1 MQRHT
6 LFIVSLLILTT
17 LSLARSKE
25 ESKKEEAEPQSE
37 AVKEYTGL
45 KYTIQVQEFDD
56 KSGVAAIPVEW
67 KIAMP
72 WLQDGA
78 GDPSSAPALP
88 SALQS
93 MLNNALHESG
103 AFLVVAPS
111 REREDLRKNKYE
123 SETSEVVKGDRTAQ
137 AGKMAPAQLLVYASI
152 IGQGVTESKGN
163 RVGNLLGTGIGV
175 GSKKETSEITFQID
189 VYDATTGLTVASKTI
204 TGTSV
209 SKSKSSNFFGLEQSK
224 ETNDNLALASMDALN
239 QAVNLIINSLDVI
252 PWVGTVVGKT
262 PDGKVMI
269 NAGERE
275 SVKQG
280 QKFTAGKADR
290 VEDPDTGET
299 LDWWV
304 EEAAILEVT
313 ELKDKMAYCKIVSS
327 KGDIVKGMKITP
339 SK

>member
-1 MQRHT
+1 MQRYT
-6 LFIVSLLILTT
+6 YFLVSLLILTT
-17 LSLARSKE
+17 LSLARTKE
-25 ESKKEEAEPQSE
+25 ESKKEGAEPQSE
-37 AVKEYTGL
+37 VVKEYTGL
-45 KYTIQVQEFDD
+45 KYSIQVQEFDD

-93 MLNNALHESG
+93 MLSNALNESK
-103 AFLVVAPS
+103 AFLVIAPS
-111 REREDLRKNKYE
+111 REREDLRRNKYE

-152 IGQGVTESKGN
+152 IGQGVTESKGS

-175 GSKKETSEITFQID
+175 GGTKETTEITFQID
-189 VYDATTGLTVASKTI
+189 VYDATTGLTVASKTV
-204 TGTSV
+204 TGSSV
-209 SKSKSSNFFGLEQSK
+209 SKSKSVRMFGLEQNK
-224 ETNDNLALASMDALN
+224 ETNDNLANASMDALN
-239 QAVNLIINSLDVI
+239 KAVELIINSLDVI

-275 SVKQG
+275 NVKAG
-280 QKFTAGKADR
+280 QQFKAGKSER

-299 LDWWV
+299 LDWWI
-304 EEAAILEVT
+304 EETATIEVT
-313 ELKDKMAYCKIVSS
+313 ELKDKIAYCKVVSS
-327 KGDIVKGMKITP
+327 KGDIDKGMKISP
-339 SK
+339 VK